1 VRISVLSSCKDE
13 FERSGHTLNCKAT
26 GGKFY
31 LVQNNDNINSD
42 ESNSKSQTCGPL
54 CWKFSGHRR
63 LNLSAKNSNS
73 DDFTYPAHQNIA
85 LRPSATNRLSS
96 SESRK
101 ALLMAFGQVNML
113 L

>member
-1 VRISVLSSCKDE
+1 MLEVLGSPTAK
-13 FERSGHTLNCKAT
+13 FER
-26 GGKFY
+26 
-31 LVQNNDNINSD
+31 
-42 ESNSKSQTCGPL
+42 
-54 CWKFSGHRR
+54 
-63 LNLSAKNSNS
+63 KNSNS